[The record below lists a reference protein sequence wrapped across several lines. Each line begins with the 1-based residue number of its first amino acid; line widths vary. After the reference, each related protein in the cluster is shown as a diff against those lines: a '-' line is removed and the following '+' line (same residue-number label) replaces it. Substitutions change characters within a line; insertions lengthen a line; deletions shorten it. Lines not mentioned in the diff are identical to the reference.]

1 MGIMT
6 SLIDIFLGVDHFG
19 IKNLTSLGIIVEKAM
34 ALGQDNQFLTGNV
47 VLLDGLPN
55 KNFRKTLTL
64 STASFGVYV
73 GVDIGSIPSLNSCIP
88 GSFEQ
93 RQCLSFIQN
102 PVSPCICSVGHT
114 SKD

>member
-1 MGIMT
+1 MRIIT

-34 ALGQDNQFLTGNV
+34 TLGQNNQFLTGNV

-55 KNFRKTLTL
+55 KNFRKPLTL
-64 STASFGVYV
+64 SKASFGVYV
-73 GVDIGSIPSLNSCIP
+73 GVDVGSIPSLDSCIP

-93 RQCLSFIQN
+93 RQCFSFIQN
-102 PVSPCICSVGHT
+102 PVPPGICSVGHT
-114 SKD
+114 SKN